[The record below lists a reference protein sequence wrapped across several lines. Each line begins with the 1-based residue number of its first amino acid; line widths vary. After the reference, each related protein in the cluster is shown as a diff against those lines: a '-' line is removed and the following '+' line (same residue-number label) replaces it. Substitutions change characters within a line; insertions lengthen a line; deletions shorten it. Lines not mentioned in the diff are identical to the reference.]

1 MHETVDRVVTPF
13 LAAADAALGA
23 GYSALLYGSAAR
35 GDYLAGRSNINLL
48 LVLDDASPTRLRA
61 LAPAFAAW
69 RKAAVRAAAA
79 HQPGRVGA
87 GDGRVPDRDHRHAR
101 RLPGASRGRSRWAPL
116 VCSGADLR
124 QALERELRGKLLRL
138 RQGYAAAAGDEKLLG
153 EVAAGSAGTIL
164 VLLRSLLSL
173 AGRPVPAAPAAL
185 AAEAAALVGGTGRGA
200 GRRRS
205 SVAASAAGGVPRRSS
220 SNTWTPWRGRRGTWI
235 NFSSETSDEAL
246 VGGRLDRSPCSRCSR
261 RAAGTTRFRR
271 WTNG

>member
-1 MHETVDRVVTPF
+1 MHDKVDRVVTPF

-69 RKAAVRAAAA
+69 RKAASEPPLLISRTEWARATDVFPIEITDMRAGYHVLRGADPLGAA
-79 HQPGRVGA
+79 RVQ
-87 GDGRVPDRDHRHAR
+87 
-101 RLPGASRGRSRWAPL
+101 
-116 VCSGADLR
+116 GADLR

-164 VLLRSLLSL
+164 VLLRSLLTL
-173 AGRPVPAAPAAL
+173 AGRAVPAAPAAL
-185 AAEAAALVGGTGRGA
+185 AAEAAALVG
-200 GRRRS
+200 
-205 SVAASAAGGVPRRSS
+205 VPAAGL
-220 SNTWTPWRGRRGTWI
+220 TTPVERRGERGW
-235 NFSSETSDEAL
+235 
-246 VGGRLDRSPCSRCSR
+246 RCTASQFEQYMDAVA
-261 RAAGTTRFRR
+261 RAAGYVDQLQL
-271 WTNG
+271 GDQ